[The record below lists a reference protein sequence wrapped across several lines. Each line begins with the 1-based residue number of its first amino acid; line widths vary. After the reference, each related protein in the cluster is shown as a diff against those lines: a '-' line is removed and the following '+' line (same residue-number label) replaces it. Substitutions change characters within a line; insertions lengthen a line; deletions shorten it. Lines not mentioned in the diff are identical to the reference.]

1 MYIRYIGLSII
12 LHSLAVYIDILLF
25 ISIDC
30 FFLLYFSLFVDHNR
44 IQTITKNKT
53 ENKVQKTRKKTRV
66 NFLFVFLL
74 SICYC
79 SIIDLI
85 VLFLIFFSSSSS
97 FKRKIRVL
105 CHQYVFV
112 ELLHGLKYHVK
123 LSIQHI

>member
-85 VLFLIFFSSSSS
+85 VLFLIFFLLLLLLKEKSEYFATSMFSSS
-97 FKRKIRVL
+97 FFMV
-105 CHQYVFV
+105 
-112 ELLHGLKYHVK
+112 
-123 LSIQHI
+123 